1 MEKNNP
7 KITRAWCF
15 YDWANS
21 VYSLVII
28 STIFPIYYGAV
39 TKGPDNSEM
48 VSFLG
53 FEVNSSVLFSY
64 SISAAYLVIAFLN
77 PILTAVADYSGRKKL
92 FLQIFCY
99 IGSLSCA
106 GLFFFTR
113 ETFTVSMLLFML
125 AAMGWTGSIVFY
137 NSYLPDIATEDRFDH
152 LSARGFA
159 LGYIGSVLLLVVNLA
174 MVLQPALFGIDPA
187 NGSLAP
193 RISFLATGIWW
204 FAFAHYTFYYL
215 PKYAHTK
222 PRQGHWLLNG
232 FHELR
237 KVWGQVRKLAML
249 KRFLLSFFFYN
260 MGVQTVMYVAALF
273 GDKEIQF
280 SGAKDGKLIATILI
294 LQLVAIPGAYG
305 FAALSRAIGNI
316 KTLAVAVFLW
326 IGICIAAYFVYT
338 EYPFYMLAAC
348 VGLLMGGIQSLSRST
363 YSKLIPAGTQDTAS
377 FFSFYDITE
386 KLAIVLGT
394 FSYGAIA
401 QATGS
406 MRNSVLALMAFF
418 VIGWICLMTIRELKP
433 TKSEQP
439 VLVN

>member
-7 KITRAWCF
+7 KVTRAWCF

-39 TKGPDNSEM
+39 TKGPDGSDM
-48 VSFLG
+48 VRFLG
-53 FEVNSSVLFSY
+53 FDIHSSVLFSY
-64 SISAAYLVIAFLN
+64 SISASYLIIAFLN
-77 PILTAVADYSGRKKL
+77 PILTAIADYSGRKKL
-92 FLQIFCY
+92 FLQVFCF

-106 GLFFFTR
+106 GLFFFTK
-113 ETFTVSMLLFML
+113 ETFTVSMWLFML

-137 NSYLPDIATEDRFDH
+137 NSYLPDIATEDQYDH

-174 MVLQPALFGIDPA
+174 LVLQPALFGLDPA
-187 NGSLAP
+187 NKGLPA

-204 FAFAHYTFYYL
+204 LGFAHYTFYYL

-222 PRQGHWLLNG
+222 PRQGEWLLNG
-232 FHELR
+232 FKELK
-237 KVWGQVRKLAML
+237 KVFGQVRQLATL

-260 MGVQTVMYVAALF
+260 MGVQTVMFLAALF
-273 GDKEIQF
+273 GDKEIKLEA
-280 SGAKDGKLIATILI
+280 SKLIATILI

-305 FAALSRAIGNI
+305 FAALSKAIGNI
-316 KTLAVAVFLW
+316 KTLAVAVFFW
-326 IGICIAAYFVYT
+326 IGICIGAYFVYT
-338 EYPFYMLAAC
+338 EYPFYILAAG
-348 VGLLMGGIQSLSRST
+348 VGLVMGGIQSLSRST
-363 YSKLIPAGTQDTAS
+363 YSKLIPANTQDTAS

-394 FSYGAIA
+394 FAYGAIA
-401 QATGS
+401 QLTGS
-406 MRNSVLALMAFF
+406 MRNSVLVLMVFF
-418 VIGWICLMTIRELKP
+418 IIGFICLMTIKEKKISSQER
-433 TKSEQP
+433 T
-439 VLVN
+439 VLV